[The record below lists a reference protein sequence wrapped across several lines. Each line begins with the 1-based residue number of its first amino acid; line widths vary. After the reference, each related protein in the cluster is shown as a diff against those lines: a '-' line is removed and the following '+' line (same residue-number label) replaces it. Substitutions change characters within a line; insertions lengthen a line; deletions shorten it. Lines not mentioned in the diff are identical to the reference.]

1 MRDADWTLAIRLY
14 TLFNLVTLC
23 TLGRR
28 RLRGGLVLFLAN
40 EGKLSA
46 FDDGAID
53 RHFGDVFA
61 ARDVVHDIEHDPLEH
76 RAQRARAGSFCDR
89 LRCES
94 TERVFCYGEPY
105 AFHREKLGIL
115 LYHRIPCF
123 T

>member
-46 FDDGAID
+46 FDDGAIKRD
-53 RHFGDVFA
+53 FGDVFA

-76 RAQRARAGSFCDR
+76 RAQRARASSFCDPFRCDTTDR
-89 LRCES
+89 LFFSRK
-94 TERVFCYGEPY
+94 PY
-105 AFHREKLGIL
+105 TF
-115 LYHRIPCF
+115 PP
-123 T
+123 

>member
-76 RAQRARAGSFCDR
+76 LAQHARAASVCHS
-89 LRCES
+89 LLCES
-94 TERVFCYGEPY
+94 
-105 AFHREKLGIL
+105 AHLG
-115 LYHRIPCF
+115 F
-123 T
+123 